1 MQSDRLDG
9 RNSGKIRVDAWC
21 DLICSPTVRSCLAGP
36 KGGDVLHGPVNLAGN
51 FFLFVFCFFDECMT
65 KFKAEQ
71 SSRLII
77 QGDEKV
83 NNLVK
88 NKTGI

>member
-36 KGGDVLHGPVNLAGN
+36 KGGDVLHGPVNLAVT
-51 FFLFVFCFFDECMT
+51 FFFFFDECMT

-77 QGDEKV
+77 QGDEKD